1 MTILRGGRSFYGKA
15 LGILMLDMKAP
26 CIPGNVGNANSYDF
40 PVRYKVLKNIPCDWW
55 SDQEGASHSRLK
67 IFIEKAR
74 ELEQEGVRA
83 ITTGCGFFSVFQ
95 NEAARYL
102 KIPLFSS
109 PLLLVP
115 MVSRMIGR
123 NKRIGI
129 IASGLEIKNEKFLQS
144 AGITSTIPIAI
155 GTLEGCV
162 EFNLVHNLEKK
173 LEMNVKKIEQEV
185 ITVVKKL
192 IRDFPDIGAVVFECS
207 DIPPYSKVVSEAVN
221 LPVFDFISFAHFIY
235 KAVLPTQ
242 YEGFM

>member
-1 MTILRGGRSFYGKA
+1 MTILRGGHSFYGKA

-26 CIPGNVGNANSYDF
+26 GIPGNVGNANSYDF

-55 SDQEGASHSRLK
+55 CDQEGASSTRLK
-67 IFIEKAR
+67 IFVEKAK

-95 NEAARYL
+95 NEAAKYL

-115 MVSRMIGR
+115 LVSRMIGE
-123 NKRIGI
+123 NKRVGI
-129 IASGLEIKNEKFLQS
+129 IASGVEIKDEKFLQC

-173 LEMNVKKIEQEV
+173 LEMDPKKIEQEV

-192 IRDFPDIGAVVFECS
+192 IKDYPDIGAIVFECS
-207 DIPPYSKVVSEAVN
+207 DIPPYSRAASEAVN
-221 LPVFDFISFAHFIY
+221 LPVFDFISFAHFVY
-235 KAVLPTQ
+235 KAVLPVQ